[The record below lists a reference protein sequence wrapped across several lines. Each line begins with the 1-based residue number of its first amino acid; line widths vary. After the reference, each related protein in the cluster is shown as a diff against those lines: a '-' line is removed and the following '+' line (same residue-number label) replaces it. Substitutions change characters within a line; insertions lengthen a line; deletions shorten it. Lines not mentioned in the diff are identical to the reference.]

1 MFGNR
6 RRSLIGKG
14 QNLVFNVM
22 PILIVALSN
31 FSCDISFSESID
43 HIPRAFI
50 VLKNSATSHV

>member
-1 MFGNR
+1 
-6 RRSLIGKG
+6 
-14 QNLVFNVM
+14 M

-50 VLKNSATSHV
+50 VLKNSATGHV

>member
-1 MFGNR
+1 
-6 RRSLIGKG
+6 
-14 QNLVFNVM
+14 M

-50 VLKNSATSHV
+50 VLKKSSATGFV